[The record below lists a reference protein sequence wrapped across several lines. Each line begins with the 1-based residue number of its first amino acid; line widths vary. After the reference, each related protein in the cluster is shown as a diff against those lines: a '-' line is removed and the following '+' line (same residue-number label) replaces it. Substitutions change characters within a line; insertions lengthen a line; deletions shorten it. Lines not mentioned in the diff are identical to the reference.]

1 MTKFNPTI
9 FRKMLFAGSVFL
21 LGACGDNLPQTGP
34 GGLSPDDAAALDD
47 AAEKLDAK
55 TLPPP
60 APPAPPAPAL
70 PATSATPAKQP
81 VRSGASGKDK

>member
-1 MTKFNPTI
+1 MNKINQTMI
-9 FRKMLFAGSVFL
+9 HKMLFAGSVFL

-55 TLPPP
+55 TLPAP
-60 APPAPPAPAL
+60 APP
-70 PATSATPAKQP
+70 TPASPAASETPAGQP
-81 VRSGASGKDK
+81 VRNGAPGKDK